1 MNFLPF
7 ITVIDPLNSNSIF
20 AEEQILRRCIRG
32 KKTLYNFEVE
42 FLYALNNE
50 THSDLFCDLC
60 FD

>member
-1 MNFLPF
+1 LPF
-7 ITVIDPLNSNSIF
+7 ITVIDPEIPTVFLQKNRF
-20 AEEQILRRCIRG
+20 REGALED

-42 FLYALNNE
+42 ILYALNNE